1 VSFGTVDT
9 YYLLSILHSDLIQF
23 SFFAQSN
30 VSVHTIVSV
39 PVTFSLTS
47 LFDYFAISTYLIIV
61 LYIVPEC
68 DPGDV
73 FQVFQSCY
81 QQPSTE
87 SKNVIDIQDPPTSS

>member
-1 VSFGTVDT
+1 MSFGTVDT
-9 YYLLSILHSDLIQF
+9 YYLLSILHSDSIQF

-39 PVTFSLTS
+39 TFSLTS
-47 LFDYFAISTYLIIV
+47 LFNYFAISTYLIIV

-87 SKNVIDIQDPPTSS
+87 SENVIDVQDPPTSS